1 MKTKEKLLHILETNK
16 NLWVSGEEAAGM
28 LSVSRTAVWK
38 AVMSLRSEGYVIDA
52 VQNKGYRLTSEAD
65 ELSELGIWKYL
76 GPECRNL
83 DIHLLTEVESTNV
96 LLRQKADMGCPE
108 GTVLIASKQT
118 EGRGRHGRRFYSPA
132 DTGIYMSLLLRP
144 VKIDPEYSLRLTTSA
159 AVAASETIELASGK
173 ETSIKWVNDV
183 FVENRK
189 VCGILTEGSMN
200 METGH
205 LDSVVL
211 GVGINVYEPEKGFPE
226 DIKDIAGAVF
236 DKAFTDGK
244 NILAAGFLNRF
255 MRYYLSG
262 DYSGYITDYRKRC
275 FVIGRKIE
283 VIKQER
289 VYKGTAV
296 DVDENC
302 RLVVQYEDGTVER
315 LSGGEIRLEI

>member
-1 MKTKEKLLHILETNK
+1 
-16 NLWVSGEEAAGM
+16 
-28 LSVSRTAVWK
+28 
-38 AVMSLRSEGYVIDA
+38 
-52 VQNKGYRLTSEAD
+52 
-65 ELSELGIWKYL
+65 
-76 GPECRNL
+76 
-83 DIHLLTEVESTNV
+83 
-96 LLRQKADMGCPE
+96 
-108 GTVLIASKQT
+108 
-118 EGRGRHGRRFYSPA
+118 
-132 DTGIYMSLLLRP
+132 
-144 VKIDPEYSLRLTTSA
+144 
-159 AVAASETIELASGK
+159 
-173 ETSIKWVNDV
+173 
-183 FVENRK
+183 
-189 VCGILTEGSMN
+189 MN

>member
-1 MKTKEKLLHILETNK
+1 M
-16 NLWVSGEEAAGM
+16 
-28 LSVSRTAVWK
+28 
-38 AVMSLRSEGYVIDA
+38 
-52 VQNKGYRLTSEAD
+52 
-65 ELSELGIWKYL
+65 
-76 GPECRNL
+76 
-83 DIHLLTEVESTNV
+83 
-96 LLRQKADMGCPE
+96 
-108 GTVLIASKQT
+108 
-118 EGRGRHGRRFYSPA
+118 
-132 DTGIYMSLLLRP
+132 
-144 VKIDPEYSLRLTTSA
+144 
-159 AVAASETIELASGK
+159 AASETIELASGK

-226 DIKDIAGAVF
+226 DIKDTAGAVF
-236 DKAFTDGK
+236 DKVFADGK

-255 MRYYLSG
+255 MRFYLSG
-262 DYSGYITDYRKRC
+262 DYTGYTAEYRKRC

-283 VIKQER
+283 VLKQDQG
-289 VYKGTAV
+289 YKGIAV

-315 LSGGEIRLEI
+315 LSGGEIRVER